1 MGARVRGVAVVVVV
15 LLVGAFLGSTVSQWW
30 PQRGV
35 STALGPD
42 STVPAPRPSERV
54 LVEVLNGGGRTGM
67 ARRATDLLRD
77 RGYDVVYWGNAA
89 SFDHE
94 TSVVLDRVGRPE
106 LARAVAR
113 HLNIRR
119 VRSEPDSNLY
129 LDVTVVLG
137 TAWEPAPSGRVE
149 SEEGVP
155 AWWDLRRFFR
165 DDDAARPD
173 GPDASPPTGR
183 MADPGQEGKGN

>member
-1 MGARVRGVAVVVVV
+1 M
-15 LLVGAFLGSTVSQWW
+15 
-30 PQRGV
+30 
-35 STALGPD
+35 
-42 STVPAPRPSERV
+42 
-54 LVEVLNGGGRTGM
+54 
-67 ARRATDLLRD
+67 
-77 RGYDVVYWGNAA
+77 YWGNAA
-89 SFDHE
+89 TFDHD
-94 TSVVLDRVGRPE
+94 TSVVLDRVGRPD

-137 TAWEPAPSGRVE
+137 AAWEPAPLERVE
-149 SEEGVP
+149 PTEGVP

-165 DDDAARPD
+165 NDEAPRPD
-173 GPDASPPTGR
+173 RPGAPQPTGR